1 MTNQVCAQLSAP
13 HLNGLQNCTV
23 WVDES
28 GLLPAITQSQAE
40 AISAALLGAMAIA
53 YGFKLVMKVLF

>member
-1 MTNQVCAQLSAP
+1 MTNQVCASLSAP
-13 HLNGLQNCTV
+13 DANGLQNCMV

-40 AISAALLGAMAIA
+40 GISAALLGAMVVAFV
-53 YGFKLVMKVLF
+53 YKLLAKTLN